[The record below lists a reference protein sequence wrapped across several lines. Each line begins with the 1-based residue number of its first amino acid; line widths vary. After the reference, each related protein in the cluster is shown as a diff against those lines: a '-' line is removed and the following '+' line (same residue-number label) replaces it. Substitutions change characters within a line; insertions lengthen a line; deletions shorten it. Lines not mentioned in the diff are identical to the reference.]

1 MAYTKKN
8 PALDDPYLDSVLAAT
23 GTSRSDVPSTIQ
35 SATPGLSQNKTLT
48 TPARTPGTSPSGLAG
63 TTSGNLSTPP
73 NMVND
78 ASQATLAPSALPTGN
93 MNMTMPTGATAGTS
107 YDPNAAAG
115 ATAGLF
121 GGTGVRPTTGGSGG
135 GGGGTAANPNQQ
147 YIDQLNSLY
156 NQIMGR
162 GAFSYDLQGDPLY
175 RQYADQYT
183 QLGQQ
188 AMRNTQA
195 QSAALTGGYGNSWA
209 SSAGSQ
215 AYQQY
220 LDQLNSVIP
229 SLYDRAYQAWKDEGD
244 DLMTQYKL
252 AASHPS
258 MISAMTPT
266 VSSGGGGGGSSSK
279 SNSNYKTDINSFEDM
294 LDAIIKASESEDTK
308 LAADN
313 ASYAQWYNLLQ
324 GGNAP
329 STAPKTG
336 SSNLVT
342 PSGAY
347 SGIINKLTKKTK

>member
-1 MAYTKKN
+1 MAQTKRN
-8 PALDDPYLDSVLAAT
+8 PAEVKNQTAQPTVGDGANGNPIMSPA
-23 GTSRSDVPSTIQ
+23 
-35 SATPGLSQNKTLT
+35 
-48 TPARTPGTSPSGLAG
+48 ART
-63 TTSGNLSTPP
+63 
-73 NMVND
+73 D
-78 ASQATLAPSALPTGN
+78 
-93 MNMTMPTGATAGTS
+93 ATAGTS
-107 YDPNAAAG
+107 YDPSAASG
-115 ATAGLF
+115 VTAGLR
-121 GGTGVRPTTGGSGG
+121 GGTGVRPSTSGGS
-135 GGGGTAANPNQQ
+135 GGGTAANPNQQ

-258 MISAMTPT
+258 MISAMTPK
-266 VSSGGGGGGSSSK
+266 VSSGGGGSSK
-279 SNSNYKTDINSFEDM
+279 SSSNYKTDIKSFEDM
-294 LDAIIKASESEDTK
+294 LDAIIKNSEAEDTK
-308 LAADN
+308 LAEDN
-313 ASYAQWYNLLQ
+313 ASYAQWRNMILN
-324 GGNAP
+324 G

-336 SSNLVT
+336 SINLVT
-342 PSGAY
+342 PNDAY